1 MNVVART
8 DARPIS
14 WKLSTIEEITDMT
27 ALTEDLGF
35 LLTRASGLVVR
46 ATNAALADVGL
57 RVRQYSVLVLAD
69 DATDGISQRDLAEVL
84 GLDPSQ
90 VVALVDELAAA
101 GLAERRPSPTDRR
114 AKLVAATA
122 AGVRLR
128 RRADERAAAGVQH
141 QLRGLAV
148 GEQETLRDLL
158 GRV

>member
-1 MNVVART
+1 
-8 DARPIS
+8 
-14 WKLSTIEEITDMT
+14 MT

-69 DATDGISQRDLAEVL
+69 DSADGISQRDLGEVL

-101 GLAERRPSPTDRR
+101 GLVERRPSPTDRR

-122 AGVRLR
+122 QGVRLR
-128 RRADERAAAGVQH
+128 RRADERAAAGVQRH
-141 QLRGLAV
+141 LGNLATD
-148 GEQETLRDLL
+148 EQQT
-158 GRV
+158 

>member
-1 MNVVART
+1 MADLT
-8 DARPIS
+8 D
-14 WKLSTIEEITDMT
+14 DV
-27 ALTEDLGF
+27 GF

-69 DATDGISQRDLAEVL
+69 DAADGISQRDLAEAL

-90 VVALVDELAAA
+90 VVALVDELAGA
-101 GLAERRPSPTDRR
+101 GLVERRPSPTDRR

-128 RRADERAAAGVQH
+128 RRADERAAAGVQV
-141 QLRGLAV
+141 QVGGLTPA
-148 GEQETLRDLL
+148 EQQTLRDLL
-158 GRV
+158 GRVVRAGDVGEEDRRTG

>member
-1 MNVVART
+1 
-8 DARPIS
+8 
-14 WKLSTIEEITDMT
+14 LSTIEEFTNMT
-27 ALTEDLGF
+27 ALSDDVGF

-46 ATNAALADVGL
+46 ATNAALADLGL
-57 RVRQYSVLVLAD
+57 RVRPYSVLVLAD
-69 DATDGISQRDLAEVL
+69 DTAAGISQRDLAEVL

-101 GLAERRPSPTDRR
+101 GLVERRPSPTDRR

-122 AGVRLR
+122 QGVRLR

-158 GRV
+158 ARVLTTAEQSAAS